1 MQGLGSA
8 QRHLLRPG
16 RAVFLGHRR
25 HSQSH
30 TAIQIIRN
38 KRTGRLEPWL
48 CIPRDRILILVLPP
62 VTCVANATVRWC
74 MTFLQIQRRLHSAGI
89 PAVSKSQFR
98 SVSRFLPPPLA
109 LSWQPPRGLGQNPG
123 KAQPQVCFPSPSQV
137 LTCPSSLLLLFL
149 LLTTHL

>member
-1 MQGLGSA
+1 M
-8 QRHLLRPG
+8 
-16 RAVFLGHRR
+16 
-25 HSQSH
+25 
-30 TAIQIIRN
+30 
-38 KRTGRLEPWL
+38 GRLEPWL

-74 MTFLQIQRRLHSAGI
+74 MTFLQIQRRLHSEGI
-89 PAVSKSQFR
+89 PAISKSRFR

-149 LLTTHL
+149 LLTTHLQSLPFVSVFKIFLFQCLLSNFTCKLKAQHEMKN